1 MKKRQ
6 LLSIMM
12 AIVMAVSVFGTTMP
26 ASNVEAAS
34 RVKKISMS
42 KTPAKVEVGKR
53 ITLKVSKK
61 PKKAKG
67 KLIWKS
73 SNLKVARVSQ
83 KGVVKGI
90 KPGKVKITVKLKS
103 GKKMLSASRR
113 VIVEK
118 KKTKTVKKSTV
129 KISELKVKEQ
139 QISLDE
145 GKVHQMEVT
154 IKPSNATNKKVEYSS
169 SDQDVATV
177 SKDGVITA
185 IAQEAVL
192 LQQKQQ
198 MEVVVLS
205 LQKLQSLK
213 KKDHAQLLHR
223 MQRLMIRIH

>member
-34 RVKKISMS
+34 QVKKISMS
-42 KTPAKVEVGKR
+42 KIPAKVEVGKR

-73 SNLKVARVSQ
+73 SNSKVARVSQ

-90 KPGKVKITVKLKS
+90 KPGKVKITVKLKN
-103 GKKMLSASRR
+103 GKKVLSASRR

-118 KKTKTVKKSTV
+118 KKTVKKSTIKV
-129 KISELKVKEQ
+129 AGLKVKEQ
-139 QISLDE
+139 NISLD
-145 GKVHQMEVT
+145 
-154 IKPSNATNKKVEYSS
+154 
-169 SDQDVATV
+169 
-177 SKDGVITA
+177 
-185 IAQEAVL
+185 
-192 LQQKQQ
+192 
-198 MEVVVLS
+198 
-205 LQKLQSLK
+205 
-213 KKDHAQLLHR
+213 
-223 MQRLMIRIH
+223 

>member
-83 KGVVKGI
+83 KG
-90 KPGKVKITVKLKS
+90 L
-103 GKKMLSASRR
+103 
-113 VIVEK
+113 
-118 KKTKTVKKSTV
+118 
-129 KISELKVKEQ
+129 
-139 QISLDE
+139 
-145 GKVHQMEVT
+145 
-154 IKPSNATNKKVEYSS
+154 
-169 SDQDVATV
+169 
-177 SKDGVITA
+177 
-185 IAQEAVL
+185 
-192 LQQKQQ
+192 
-198 MEVVVLS
+198 
-205 LQKLQSLK
+205 
-213 KKDHAQLLHR
+213 
-223 MQRLMIRIH
+223 

>member
-34 RVKKISMS
+34 RVKKIS

-118 KKTKTVKKSTV
+118 KKTKT
-129 KISELKVKEQ
+129 KIL
-139 QISLDE
+139 
-145 GKVHQMEVT
+145 
-154 IKPSNATNKKVEYSS
+154 
-169 SDQDVATV
+169 
-177 SKDGVITA
+177 
-185 IAQEAVL
+185 
-192 LQQKQQ
+192 
-198 MEVVVLS
+198 
-205 LQKLQSLK
+205 
-213 KKDHAQLLHR
+213 
-223 MQRLMIRIH
+223 